1 MKLNISG
8 KITQYFITSQLTVL
22 LMAATA
28 ILGVFALVLVMGGFY
43 VVGKSNASGLVA
55 ASARSAGS
63 VAAAAAPVA
72 ASAGDKLLEAM
83 KDELFHL
90 EIDRQQGKV
99 TQAEY
104 EKTKAA
110 LDETIKRALARA
122 KA

>member
-1 MKLNISG
+1 M
-8 KITQYFITSQLTVL
+8 
-22 LMAATA
+22 

-43 VVGKSNASGLVA
+43 VVGKSNASRPA
-55 ASARSAGS
+55 AAIAGGS
-63 VAAAAAPVA
+63 VRVAAAAPSA
-72 ASAGDKLLEAM
+72 ATGRADKLLDAM

-90 EIDRQQGKV
+90 EVDRQQGKI

-104 EKTKAA
+104 ERTKAA